1 MRLLIA
7 EVLKLWTTPR
17 TTLGLLLGMLAVVAL
32 GTVGMLAAA
41 TDEERMSQTI
51 LEDLLSFA
59 AVSATFALIVGVLV
73 VTWEWRH
80 GTMTET
86 FLAAPRRERVVGAK
100 ALAAAAAGA
109 VLAAAAVALTLAVAY
124 VWISDGAAVD
134 FGAVWA
140 TVGRLVLAGAIWGVL
155 GVGIGALVRSQ
166 VAAIVL
172 VFVWFFVLEPLLRVL
187 IEGSDYLPGAA
198 LQALTEGGDDVLS
211 SAGGALVATVYAI
224 AAALLGTL
232 ATLQRDV
239 A

>member
-7 EVLKLWTTPR
+7 ELLKLWTTPR

-41 TDEERMSQTI
+41 TDEVRMSQTI
-51 LEDLLSFA
+51 LDDLLSFA

-124 VWISDGAAVD
+124 VWISDEAAVD